1 MKLKDITCRT
11 RCWVFTVVLSIP
23 ITRILSIK
31 SFKQVDVP
39 TAFSDISQPLGQ
51 ACSWD
56 PSWHKSS
63 RSVLVKNWNRCWASV
78 LHGYLIITKF
88 KKIKNKLLSLLFFFA
103 KNPIFR
109 MVSLQKKM
117 FFFFVF
123 LFGAIVYFVVFLYR
137 QEVKPCYYTHRAASK
152 NLPQGKTRC
161 SNNEYSL
168 HMLRK
173 DVA

>member
-1 MKLKDITCRT
+1 M
-11 RCWVFTVVLSIP
+11 
-23 ITRILSIK
+23 
-31 SFKQVDVP
+31 
-39 TAFSDISQPLGQ
+39 
-51 ACSWD
+51 
-56 PSWHKSS
+56 
-63 RSVLVKNWNRCWASV
+63 KNWNRCWASV

-88 KKIKNKLLSLLFFFA
+88 KKIKNKLLSLLFFFCQKSNFQDGIPTK
-103 KNPIFR
+103 KNG
-109 MVSLQKKM
+109 
-117 FFFFVF
+117 FFFVF

-152 NLPQGKTRC
+152 NLPQGKTHC

>member
-1 MKLKDITCRT
+1 M
-11 RCWVFTVVLSIP
+11 LSIP

-88 KKIKNKLLSLLFFFA
+88 KKIKNKLLSLLFFFCQKSNFQDGIPTK
-103 KNPIFR
+103 KNGC
-109 MVSLQKKM
+109 
-117 FFFFVF
+117 FFLFVF